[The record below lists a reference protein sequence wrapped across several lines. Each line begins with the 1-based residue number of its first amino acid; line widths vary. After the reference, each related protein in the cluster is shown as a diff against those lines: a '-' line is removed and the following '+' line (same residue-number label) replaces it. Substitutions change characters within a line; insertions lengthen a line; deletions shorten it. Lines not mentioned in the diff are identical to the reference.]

1 MCTQITKSCT
11 SLNPVNPVNPD
22 MACATL
28 RYQTNKDKKKRANRL
43 LEG

>member
-11 SLNPVNPVNPD
+11 SLNPVNPD